1 MKNRRRYLRMRD
13 RMVIELF
20 EKYYEPERLDRSKRW
35 VYYTKILPQIPM
47 SERTFYR
54 ILERRRERLNE
65 LSKEDSNERTEE
77 VD

>member
-1 MKNRRRYLRMRD
+1 MRD
-13 RMVIELF
+13 KMVIDLF
-20 EKYYEPERLDRSKRW
+20 DMWYEPGRNDRSKRW

-54 ILERRRERLNE
+54 ILRRRRERLKE
-65 LSKEDSNERTEE
+65 LTKESNERTKE

>member
-1 MKNRRRYLRMRD
+1 MRD

-65 LSKEDSNERTEE
+65 LSKEDSNERTKE

>member
-1 MKNRRRYLRMRD
+1 
-13 RMVIELF
+13 
-20 EKYYEPERLDRSKRW
+20 
-35 VYYTKILPQIPM
+35 M